1 MKFKLISVF
10 ESSHGVMFRNIDV
23 LEVVPIKV
31 LLAHSNFLTWMDRIM
46 DWLKIVNFGRD
57 FFSLK

>member
-31 LLAHSNFLTWMDRIM
+31 LLAHSNFVIWMDRIM
-46 DWLKIVNFGRD
+46 DWLKLVNFGRD